1 MEERTKEIEKL
12 MKRWTYIG
20 IGALFFLVIT
30 IILFY
35 YERNWIQLVLILIQ
49 LTIIY
54 VSITNYVDLRRRNK

>member
-1 MEERTKEIEKL
+1 MGERTKEIEKL

-35 YERNWIQLVLILIQ
+35 YDRNWIQLVLILAQ
-49 LTIIY
+49 LTLIY
-54 VSITNYVDLRRRNK
+54 VSIKGYIDLRKEK